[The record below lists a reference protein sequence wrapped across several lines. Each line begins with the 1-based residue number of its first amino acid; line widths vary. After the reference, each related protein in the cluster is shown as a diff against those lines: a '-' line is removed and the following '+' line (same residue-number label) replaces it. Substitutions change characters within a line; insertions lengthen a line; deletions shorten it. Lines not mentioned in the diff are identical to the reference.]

1 MSRGLVV
8 WLVLMV
14 VAIANGAIREALLV
28 PRFGIGTAHVI
39 STLMLAALIIATA
52 YITLPWMAPPTLGD
66 AIRIGAAW
74 LALTLAFE
82 FLAGHYLFGRSWE
95 TLLADYDLRRG
106 RIWPLIPLITLIAP
120 AFAFTRART

>member
-52 YITLPWMAPPTLGD
+52 YITLPWMAPPALGD